1 MSFTYCEY
9 VCKYHSTK
17 VCGSE
22 DNLQQ
27 SILSTHNLS
36 AWDFKLR
43 SSGLAART
51 FICHFSL
58 ALICSFL
65 RQVAYNPFEKPFN
78 STSLATLVSLPTYY
92 TNKNVYLTQQ
102 VFELKLNVMMKL
114 KGDTK
119 VSIFI
124 SITCIPIYI

>member
-1 MSFTYCEY
+1 MSFTYCEC

-27 SILSTHNLS
+27 FILSTHNLS

-51 FICHFSL
+51 PICHFSL

-65 RQVAYNPFEKPFN
+65 RQVAYNPFEKPLTVPPLLHLSPYLLTILIKMLN
-78 STSLATLVSLPTYY
+78 
-92 TNKNVYLTQQ
+92 LTQQ
-102 VFELKLNVMMKL
+102 VFELELNVMMKL

-124 SITCIPIYI
+124 SITYIPIYI